1 LTSKA
6 KQAYNQY
13 VPNTFTGKEISMKLI
28 SWKIIIF
35 LVVLSITSFS
45 CGFFTPTETKP
56 YPTLQPTDNPTHTE
70 PVIVQNETVDYVNQQ
85 DKLIQIYEHA
95 NPGVVSIRVLSD
107 EGGGLGSGFVI
118 DNQGHIITNYHVVRS
133 ADDLEI
139 AFSSGFKTRGE
150 ILGTDSDSDIAV
162 IKVDAPAEE
171 LYPLPLGDSNQIKV
185 GQIVVAIGNPLGY
198 DGTMTTGIISSLGRT
213 LDSLHEAPGGN
224 FFTAGD
230 IIQTDAAINP
240 GNSGGPLLNLDGEV
254 VGVNFAIQS
263 NNISISGDPIN
274 SGIGFAVS
282 INIVK
287 RVVPDLIV
295 KGSYDYPYMGVSS
308 LPEITIYLQEILD
321 IPQTS
326 GVYILEVTPGSPAD
340 EAGLRAGETPTELP
354 NYNAGG
360 DLITTIDGIEVRDF
374 SEMITYILNNTSP
387 GDVVTFTVLRDG
399 EEIQIELTLGKRP

>member
-1 LTSKA
+1 
-6 KQAYNQY
+6 
-13 VPNTFTGKEISMKLI
+13 MKSI

-45 CGFFTPTETKP
+45 CGIFNSPSTSTTT
-56 YPTLQPTDNPTHTE
+56 YPTLQPTDNSTYTE
-70 PVIVQNETVDYVNQQ
+70 PVIIQNEAVNYVNQQ
-85 DKLIQIYEHA
+85 DKLIQIYEQA
-95 NPGVVSIRVLSD
+95 NPGVVAIRVLSE

-118 DNQGHIITNYHVVRS
+118 DKEGHIVTNYHVVRD
-133 ADDLEI
+133 ANDLEI
-139 AFSSGFKTRGE
+139 AFSSGYKTRGE

-162 IKVDAPAEE
+162 IKVDAPSDE
-171 LYPLPLGDSNQIKV
+171 LHPLPLGDSNQVRV

-213 LDSLHEAPGGN
+213 LDSLHAAPGGN

-240 GNSGGPLLNLDGEV
+240 GNSGGPLLNLNGEV
-254 VGVNFAIQS
+254 VGINFAIQS
-263 NNISISGDPIN
+263 NSIDLNGNPVN

-287 RVVPDLIV
+287 RVVPTLIAN
-295 KGSYDYPYMGVSS
+295 GSYDYPYMGVSS

-354 NYNAGG
+354 SYYAGG
-360 DLITTIDGIEVRDF
+360 DLITAIDGIEVRDF
-374 SEMITYILNNTSP
+374 SDMITYILNNTSP
-387 GDVVTFTVLRDG
+387 GDVVTFTVLRNG
-399 EEIQIELTLGKRP
+399 EEIQIDLTLGIRP

>member
-1 LTSKA
+1 
-6 KQAYNQY
+6 
-13 VPNTFTGKEISMKLI
+13 MKSI

-45 CGFFTPTETKP
+45 CGILSTPETSTTTF
-56 YPTLQPTDNPTHTE
+56 PTLQPTDNP
-70 PVIVQNETVDYVNQQ
+70 VQEETAITQGETVDYVSQQ
-85 DKLIQIYEHA
+85 EKLTEIYEEA
-95 NPGVVSIRVLSD
+95 NPGVVSIRVLSE

-118 DNQGHIITNYHVVRS
+118 DDQGHIITNYHVVRD

-139 AFSSGFKTRGE
+139 AFSSGLKVRGVV
-150 ILGTDSDSDIAV
+150 LGTDTDSDIAV
-162 IKVDAPAEE
+162 LQVEAPKEE
-171 LYPLPLGDSNQIKV
+171 LHPLPLGDSNQIKV

-213 LDSLHEAPGGN
+213 LESLHEAPGGN

-240 GNSGGPLLNLDGEV
+240 GNSGGPLLNLNGEV

-263 NNISISGDPIN
+263 NSIDLSGNPVN

-287 RVVPDLIV
+287 RVVPDLIAN
-295 KGSYDYPYMGVSS
+295 GSYDYPYMGVSS
-308 LPEITIYLQEILD
+308 LPEVTIYLQEALGL
-321 IPQTS
+321 PQTS

-340 EAGLRAGETPTELP
+340 KAGLRAGESTSDLP
-354 NYNAGG
+354 GYYAGG
-360 DLITTIDGIEVRDF
+360 DLITAIDGLEVRDF
-374 SEMITYILNNTSP
+374 SDMITYILNNTSP

-399 EEIQIELTLGKRP
+399 EEIQIDLTLGKRP

>member
-1 LTSKA
+1 
-6 KQAYNQY
+6 
-13 VPNTFTGKEISMKLI
+13 MKSI

-35 LVVLSITSFS
+35 LIVVSITSFS
-45 CGFFTPTETKP
+45 CSLFSPPETTT
-56 YPTLQPTDNPTHTE
+56 YPTLQPTNSPKQTE
-70 PVIVQNETVDYVNQQ
+70 PVVVQNEAVNYVNQQ
-85 DKLIQIYEHA
+85 DKLTQIYERA
-95 NPGVVSIRVLSD
+95 NPGVVAIRVLSQ

-118 DNQGHIITNYHVVRS
+118 DEQGHIVTNYHVVRD
-133 ADDLEI
+133 AEDLEI
-139 AFSSGFKTRGE
+139 AFPSGYKTRGE

-162 IKVDAPAEE
+162 IKVDAPSEE
-171 LYPLPLGDSNQIKV
+171 LSPLPLGDSNQVKV

-263 NNISISGDPIN
+263 TSIDLSGNPVN
-274 SGIGFAVS
+274 SGIGFSVS
-282 INIVK
+282 INMVK
-287 RVVPDLIV
+287 RVVPDLIT
-295 KGSYDYPYMGVSS
+295 KGYYDYPYMGVSS
-308 LPEITIYLQEILD
+308 LPEITIYLQETLD

-326 GVYILEVTPGSPAD
+326 GVYILDVTPGSPAD

-354 NYNAGG
+354 SYNAGG
-360 DLITTIDGIEVRDF
+360 DLITAIDGIEVRDF
-374 SEMITYILNNTSP
+374 SEMITYVLNNTSP
-387 GDVVTFTVLRDG
+387 GDVVTFTVLRNG
-399 EEIQIELTLGKRP
+399 EEIQIDLTLGKRP